1 MRLLLT
7 ILLLAVS
14 CAAQP
19 TQTPAAPAE
28 GESARRAREVLDKTI
43 QALGGEA
50 YLNLQDK
57 TEEGRTYGF
66 SQGEPAGVGSPY
78 WRFWRWP
85 DKERIE
91 FTKDR
96 DIILTLNGDKA
107 FETTFRGTAEVE
119 PKELEE
125 FLNRRQYALETVLRT
140 WLTEPG
146 TMLFY
151 EGQTLAERRLTHKVT
166 VLNSR
171 NQSVTLSIDAD
182 KFLPIRKQHTWRRAG
197 DRLNTEDIEIYD
209 NYRLIQGIMTPH
221 TVGRMRDG
229 LMVGQRFV
237 HKVAYNTGV
246 ADSLFAAAV
255 GPPKKK

>member
-1 MRLLLT
+1 MRLFP
-7 ILLLAVS
+7 ILLLVAAI
-14 CAAQP
+14 CAAQQP
-19 TQTPAAPAE
+19 SPPAVPAE

-43 QALGGEA
+43 QALGGDA
-50 YLNLQDK
+50 YLNLKDK
-57 TEEGRTYGF
+57 SEEGRTYGF
-66 SQGEPAGVGSPY
+66 SQGEPQGVGSPY

-96 DIILTLNGDKA
+96 DIIITLNGEQA
-107 FETTFRGTAEVE
+107 LETTFRGTAEVE
-119 PKELEE
+119 PKERED
-125 FLNRRQYALETVLRT
+125 FLNRRQYALESVLRT
-140 WLTEPG
+140 WLKEPG

-166 VLNSR
+166 VLSPR
-171 NQSVTLSIDAD
+171 NQSVTLFIDAD
-182 KFLPIRKQHTWRRAG
+182 KHLPIRKLHTWRRAG
-197 DRLNTEDIEIYD
+197 DRFNIEDIEIYD
-209 NYRLIQGIMTPH
+209 NYRLIQGIQTPH

-237 HKVAYNTGV
+237 NKVVYNSGL

-255 GPPKKK
+255 GPPRKR